1 MVQFQTPFIKMLE
14 IKMTD
19 KPLCPLLDELG
30 KPCNRPMFALP
41 PESLPSAGVQ
51 VTVWQCFSLN
61 NQHQIETKELI
72 PAWEEFRKKRKD
84 KISPTGRKM
93 TPRTRRRILTMLAK
107 GIPYVKISEK
117 TGFSTPAICRLK
129 QITMLATMGT
139 VLRGMK

>member
-1 MVQFQTPFIKMLE
+1 
-14 IKMTD
+14 
-19 KPLCPLLDELG
+19 
-30 KPCNRPMFALP
+30 MFALP

-72 PAWEEFRKKRKD
+72 PAWEEFRKKRED
-84 KISPTGRKM
+84 KISPTGRRM

-107 GIPYVKISEK
+107 KIPYSKIAQK
-117 TGFSTPAICRLK
+117 VGFSVPRIYQIKASTLLAAI
-129 QITMLATMGT
+129 GT